1 MFGGWKAALV
11 VSLASRTVSRT
22 GLLLCVVKLT
32 YFAAKDLTVGLA
44 ATSSPSMS
52 GVGLGFTRQGVF
64 GLNILVLEERV
75 P

>member
-1 MFGGWKAALV
+1 MRRQTDLFCCKG
-11 VSLASRTVSRT
+11 
-22 GLLLCVVKLT
+22 
-32 YFAAKDLTVGLA
+32 LTVGLA